1 MRHEDTIEIIRIC
14 LRTSNSCQK
23 TVNDVKAFVV
33 TAVSQAQLPTAY
45 FKHRY
50 SSLTPRYSSAP
61 FETGLDRK
69 KIHEETE
76 QNGRKNEERA
86 GALVLWLWEEA
97 YVPKVTSL
105 NQGTVYWIDIFHIGR
120 YLL

>member
-69 KIHEETE
+69 KIHEERE
-76 QNGRKNEERA
+76 ENGRKNEERA
-86 GALVLWLWEEA
+86 GALVVGAL
-97 YVPKVTSL
+97 Y
-105 NQGTVYWIDIFHIGR
+105 
-120 YLL
+120 